1 MSIYLKIPTCWYI
14 FRWFDVRC
22 SVGGLFL
29 FCLLVGVLLIKKWDI
44 LGPFFLWKLRELWKS
59 WYFFMNWWNLIKV
72 KLFKKRLKWLKKY
85 LTVQNLSLKTTF
97 TTAIW
102 SIMTYV
108 KDLIRL
114 LLFLEL
120 LAKFIKHV
128 TRILVENQFKSH
140 FKS

>member
-1 MSIYLKIPTCWYI
+1 M
-14 FRWFDVRC
+14 
-22 SVGGLFL
+22 
-29 FCLLVGVLLIKKWDI
+29 
-44 LGPFFLWKLRELWKS
+44 
-59 WYFFMNWWNLIKV
+59 
-72 KLFKKRLKWLKKY
+72 KKY
-85 LTVQNLSLKTTF
+85 LTVQNLSLETTF

-128 TRILVENQFKSH
+128 TRTLVENQFKSH

>member
-1 MSIYLKIPTCWYI
+1 M
-14 FRWFDVRC
+14 
-22 SVGGLFL
+22 
-29 FCLLVGVLLIKKWDI
+29 
-44 LGPFFLWKLRELWKS
+44 
-59 WYFFMNWWNLIKV
+59 
-72 KLFKKRLKWLKKY
+72 KKY
-85 LTVQNLSLKTTF
+85 LTVQNLSLETTF